1 MRIALLSFHT
11 AANYGAA
18 LQSYAL
24 QRALT
29 EHGFDN
35 LYLDYQ
41 NMSRKHEYDMM
52 FHIVDSLNHKKWLSA
67 LAYTL
72 GTPFM
77 ELRKYRFDK
86 FYKANLKK
94 THKMYK
100 SSDEAKEANSL
111 FDKFIVGSDQVWNCV
126 CNGYDTAF
134 LLDFVD
140 DNEKKISY
148 SSSFGMSEIPD
159 EYLDCYKKYLSEIKH
174 ISTREIFGVKL
185 IKQLIGRDA
194 KLVMDPVFLLTKE
207 SWLKMTEP
215 IKEPFVFSYTNKDN
229 QFEAFINQIGYDM
242 KGMKHYKLARATGI
256 GDFISSKVKVKY
268 SMSPTDFLS
277 VINSAELVFT
287 ASFHC
292 TAMSIIFNRPFVVT
306 LIGDSGKDERLL
318 TLLKRFGLENRIL
331 SDGMTVHDAKS
342 PIDWNI
348 VNSRIEELRKE
359 SLGYLIES
367 INN

>member
-1 MRIALLSFHT
+1 
-11 AANYGAA
+11 
-18 LQSYAL
+18 
-24 QRALT
+24 
-29 EHGFDN
+29 
-35 LYLDYQ
+35 
-41 NMSRKHEYDMM
+41 
-52 FHIVDSLNHKKWLSA
+52 
-67 LAYTL
+67 
-72 GTPFM
+72 
-77 ELRKYRFDK
+77 
-86 FYKANLKK
+86 
-94 THKMYK
+94 
-100 SSDEAKEANSL
+100 
-111 FDKFIVGSDQVWNCV
+111 
-126 CNGYDTAF
+126 
-134 LLDFVD
+134 
-140 DNEKKISY
+140 
-148 SSSFGMSEIPD
+148 MSEIPD

-185 IKQLIGRDA
+185 IKQLTGRDA